1 MAKLTIAVGNY
12 GLTKALKDGSLTS
25 DRLALA
31 PVEIAPITAAMR
43 RMVRGLEFDI
53 CEMAFTT
60 YLCAK
65 SLGKPV
71 TAIPVF
77 VTRNFHHWAVWHNL
91 KSGIRTPKDLEGR
104 TVGVNRG
111 YTVTTGLWVRGV
123 LQEEYG
129 VDLTK
134 IRWAATD
141 DEHVAEYRAPAYVD
155 YTSLHGKDL
164 GALLAAGELD
174 AAIGDIKADSPDVK
188 QLIPDAQAAG
198 FAYYRKTGIY
208 PLNHTVVVKDALLA
222 AQPWLA
228 EELFRLFKAAKEAWR
243 ARLAAGT
250 DLTAADK
257 TALALQAGIGGD
269 PFPYGIEPNRK
280 ALEAVARFCVDQDVT
295 PRAFRPEEMFA
306 ESTRDLAG

>member
-1 MAKLTIAVGNY
+1 MAPLSLAVGNY
-12 GLTKALKDGSLTS
+12 GLTKSLKDGSLTT

-43 RMVRGLEFDI
+43 RMARGLEFDI

-77 VTRNFHHWAVWHNL
+77 VTRNFHHWAVWHNV
-91 KSGIRTPKDLEGR
+91 KSGIKTPKDLEGR

-111 YTVTTGLWVRGV
+111 YTVTTGAWVRGV
-123 LQEEYG
+123 LHEEYG
-129 VDLTK
+129 VDLKT

-155 YTSLHGKDL
+155 YDSLRGKDL
-164 GALLAAGELD
+164 GALLAAGEID
-174 AAIGDIKADSPDVK
+174 AAIGDIKAASPDVR
-188 QLIPDAQAAG
+188 QLIPDAAAAG
-198 FAYYRKTGIY
+198 FAYYRKTCIY
-208 PLNHTVVVKDALLA
+208 PLNHTVVVKNSLLA
-222 AQPWLA
+222 AQPDLA
-228 EELFRLFKAAKEAWR
+228 AALFGRFKAAKDIWV

-250 DLTAADK
+250 DLTPADQ

-280 ALEAVARFCVDQDVT
+280 ALEAIARFAVDQEVM
-295 PRAFRPEEMFA
+295 PRAYRPEELFA
-306 ESTRDLAG
+306 ETTRHLVG